1 MYNSTVHFKESA
13 MQTLPFSEARAQ
25 LANALRSV
33 EAGNEPFSISRRGQV
48 AGVLMSFEQ
57 YQRMSGAATGFAER
71 LQHWRCE
78 QLPALNGI
86 SEDDPFAQ
94 VRQTDKEREFSW

>member
-1 MYNSTVHFKESA
+1 

-57 YQRMSGAATGFAER
+57 YQRMSGAATGFAEK
-71 LQHWRCE
+71 LKQWRTE
-78 QLPALNGI
+78 QLTTPGGI
-86 SEDDPFAQ
+86 PEDDPFSHL
-94 VRQTDKEREFSW
+94 RQMDNAREFSW

>member
-1 MYNSTVHFKESA
+1 

-33 EAGNEPFSISRRGQV
+33 EAGNAPFSISRRGQV

-57 YQRMSGAATGFAER
+57 YQRMSGTATGFAER
-71 LQHWRCE
+71 LKHWRCE
-78 QLPALNGI
+78 QLPVLAGI
-86 SEDDPFAQ
+86 AEDDPFAQ
-94 VRQTDKEREFSW
+94 VRQTDNEREFSW

>member
-1 MYNSTVHFKESA
+1 

-25 LANALRSV
+25 LASALRSV

-57 YQRMSGAATGFAER
+57 YQRLSGEAKGFAEK
-71 LQHWRCE
+71 LHAWRAE
-78 QLPALNGI
+78 YLTPGGVVVD
-86 SEDDPFAQ
+86 DDPFAD
-94 VRQTDKEREFSW
+94 VRQSDAAREFSW

>member
-1 MYNSTVHFKESA
+1 
-13 MQTLPFSEARAQ
+13 MQALPFSEARAQ

-33 EAGNEPFSISRRGQV
+33 EAGNEPISIPRRGQV

-57 YQRMSGAATGFAER
+57 YQRMSGTATGFTER

-78 QLPALNGI
+78 QLPALDGTP
-86 SEDDPFAQ
+86 EDDPFAQ
-94 VRQTDKEREFSW
+94 VRQTDNDREFSW

>member
-1 MYNSTVHFKESA
+1 

-25 LANALRSV
+25 LAQALRSV

-57 YQRMSGAATGFAER
+57 YQRLSSQATFADKLHDWRAQYLLAGNAA
-71 LQHWRCE
+71 
-78 QLPALNGI
+78 PD
-86 SEDDPFAQ
+86 DDPFANL
-94 VRQTDKEREFSW
+94 RQRDAAREFSW

>member
-1 MYNSTVHFKESA
+1 

-25 LANALRSV
+25 LASALRSV

-57 YQRMSGAATGFAER
+57 YQRLSGEASGFAER
-71 LQHWRCE
+71 LNHWRAVHLAPDVAVSDE
-78 QLPALNGI
+78 
-86 SEDDPFAQ
+86 DPFAG
-94 VRQTDKEREFSW
+94 VRQPDTAREFSW

>member
-1 MYNSTVHFKESA
+1 
-13 MQTLPFSEARAQ
+13 MQVLPFSQARAQ

-57 YQRMSGAATGFAER
+57 YQRLSGAATGFAEK
-71 LQHWRCE
+71 LQHWRAE
-78 QLPALNGI
+78 QLTAPADMP
-86 SEDDPFAQ
+86 EDDPFAQ
-94 VRQTDKEREFSW
+94 LRQTDSGREFAW

>member
-1 MYNSTVHFKESA
+1 